1 MEPPQACVSI
11 GRAAGDRSGFADTP
25 VFRILQP
32 GPGWNLRLPP
42 LSQEERSDVGGGQ
55 GSRAAP
61 FPEKKEGNSLFLEK
75 AASSWWGTSGGEL
88 RVYAGLRGRGEQG
101 FVCG

>member
-1 MEPPQACVSI
+1 M
-11 GRAAGDRSGFADTP
+11 
-25 VFRILQP
+25 L
-32 GPGWNLRLPP
+32 
-42 LSQEERSDVGGGQ
+42 GGQ